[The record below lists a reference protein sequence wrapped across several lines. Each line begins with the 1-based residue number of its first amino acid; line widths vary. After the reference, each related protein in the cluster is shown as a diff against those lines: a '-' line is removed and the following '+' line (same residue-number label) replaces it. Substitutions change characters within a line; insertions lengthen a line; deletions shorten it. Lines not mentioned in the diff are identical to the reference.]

1 MEWEGKMCIVS
12 GSYQSIDS
20 PSPRTVVE
28 LWCRAEEGHSV
39 LLLVHGLRPYFDIA
53 VRGPPD
59 HEYVPD
65 LESVREIT
73 EVMEVSEPVMK
84 WTRHGVKRHWRVY
97 ADQPYSCLLY
107 TSDAADE

>member
-12 GSYQSIDS
+12 GSYQSIDL

-53 VRGPPD
+53 VRRSRTRNTL
-59 HEYVPD
+59 HD
-65 LESVREIT
+65 LESVSEVT

-84 WTRHGVKRHWRVY
+84 WTRPRHRKRHWRVY
-97 ADQPYSCLLY
+97 ADHLTQ
-107 TSDAADE
+107 

>member
-1 MEWEGKMCIVS
+1 MEWEGRMCIVS

-53 VRGPPD
+53 VRGAPTRIPSRPRVGKRNRRGNGSIRTS
-59 HEYVPD
+59 HEVD
-65 LESVREIT
+65 
-73 EVMEVSEPVMK
+73 
-84 WTRHGVKRHWRVY
+84 
-97 ADQPYSCLLY
+97 
-107 TSDAADE
+107 